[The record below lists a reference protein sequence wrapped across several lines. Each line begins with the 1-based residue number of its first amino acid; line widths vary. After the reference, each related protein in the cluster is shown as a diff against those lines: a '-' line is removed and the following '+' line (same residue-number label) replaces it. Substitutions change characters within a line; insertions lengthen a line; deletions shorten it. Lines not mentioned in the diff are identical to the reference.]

1 MLFLVKDI
9 LDYSQIESQSLILNK
24 ALVSIKSIL
33 DECLSVLMFKAQE
46 KGIEL
51 SLIEGPA
58 NSISIVTDGNRVKQI
73 IINLLSNAIKYTV
86 QGYVRITVE
95 TGKIT
100 KLDGTGADG
109 NATEVVKIKVEDSG
123 VGMSKQQKARLF
135 QPFTKI
141 KSNRQLNKEGVG
153 LGLAVSKNMAIALSG
168 DIECIS

>member
-1 MLFLVKDI
+1 
-9 LDYSQIESQSLILNK
+9 
-24 ALVSIKSIL
+24 
-33 DECLSVLMFKAQE
+33 MFKAQE

-109 NATEVVKIKVEDSG
+109 NPSGVVKIKVEDSG

-141 KSNRQLNKEGVG
+141 KSNR
-153 LGLAVSKNMAIALSG
+153 
-168 DIECIS
+168 